1 MAEMNQMTMTLLSRS
16 AIARWLAWLC
26 VCLGILSLSAG
37 TRAADSW
44 LQDEP
49 DFLRV
54 DEAFVLST
62 ELAADG
68 AILAR
73 WEMPDGYY
81 LYRHRFDFTTRRS
94 ADDTSSPVQLG
105 AAEIPPGKRKTD
117 EFFGDVEVYYH
128 QAQARIPVVN
138 GSARV
143 EVGISYQGCADLGLC
158 YPPETKWIAMQ
169 VAAPGAD
176 GGSAGTSAGR
186 GMAAAGI
193 DVTGIPQTEERALAS
208 RLADGGLLMSL
219 LLFFLGGV
227 ALAFTPCVL
236 PMVPILSSIIV
247 GESENLNRRSAFTL
261 SLAYVLGM
269 AFTYAA
275 VGILV
280 GLFGA
285 NLNLQA
291 ALQSPTVLITF
302 AAVFVAL
309 SMSMFG
315 FYELQLPQSWQTG
328 LHALGDKVGGGKHLS
343 VVVMGSLSS
352 LVVSPCVSAPLAGAL
367 IYISATGDAV
377 LGGSALLSLGL
388 GMGLPLLIIGSSGGH
403 LLPRAGS
410 WMDIVK
416 AVFGVLLL
424 AVAVWLLE
432 RVVPA
437 PVTLGLWAALL
448 IGCGVYLGALDFAPR
463 AGWGQL
469 WKAGG
474 AIGFVYGVL
483 LLIGAASGAS
493 DPLRPLQQIGGAYS
507 GSTNTANGAQSAEVV
522 WHPVADLAQLQ
533 RHLRE
538 AGDAGQ
544 PVLLDLYADWCI
556 SCKVMERSVFPQR
569 DVASQLSQFHL
580 VRADVTKNDADDK
593 ALLNEFGLFGPPSL
607 VFFTLDGREITE
619 VRIQGEV
626 DATVLANHLAAV
638 LDRFG
643 AKNFGEIAANFGETA
658 LN

>member
-1 MAEMNQMTMTLLSRS
+1 MAEKNQMTMICPGKP
-16 AIARWLAWLC
+16 AIARCLAYILLGLAVGLGASAWAADAWLE
-26 VCLGILSLSAG
+26 
-37 TRAADSW
+37 
-44 LQDEP
+44 DEP
-49 DFLRV
+49 EFLRV

-62 ELAADG
+62 EVAADG

-81 LYRHRFDFTTRRS
+81 LYRHRFDFATRRS
-94 ADDTSSPVQLG
+94 ADDSTSPVRLA
-105 AAEIPPGKRKTD
+105 AAEIPPGKQKTD
-117 EFFGDVEVYYH
+117 EFFGEVEVYYH
-128 QAQARIPVVN
+128 QAQARIPVAD
-138 GSARV
+138 GSGLV

-169 VAAPGAD
+169 VAAAGSG
-176 GGSAGTSAGR
+176 GGSAGTS
-186 GMAAAGI
+186 MAAAGI

-247 GESENLNRRSAFTL
+247 GESENLNRRKAFTL

-269 AFTYAA
+269 AVTYAA

-291 ALQSPTVLITF
+291 ALQSPGVLITF

-315 FYELQLPQSWQTG
+315 FYELQLPQSWQSG

-377 LGGSALLSLGL
+377 LGGSALLALGL
-388 GMGLPLLIIGSSGGH
+388 GMGVPLLIIGSSGGH

-410 WMDIVK
+410 WMDTVK

-424 AVAVWLLE
+424 AVAIWLLE

-474 AIGFVYGVL
+474 ALGFVYGVL

-493 DPLRPLQQIGGAYS
+493 DPLQPLQHIGTSSAYS
-507 GSTNTANGAQSAEVV
+507 ESTVAANGARNTEVV
-522 WHPVADLAQLQ
+522 WHPVADLTELQ

-544 PVLLDLYADWCI
+544 PVILDLYADWCI
-556 SCKVMERSVFPQR
+556 SCKVMERSVFPQPE
-569 DVASQLSQFHL
+569 VAVQLRQFHL
-580 VRADVTKNDADDK
+580 VRADITKNDADDK

-607 VFFTLDGREITE
+607 VFFTVDGREITE
-619 VRIQGEV
+619 VRIQGEI
-626 DATVLANHLAAV
+626 DSTVLADHLAAV
-638 LDRFG
+638 LGRFG
-643 AKNFGEIAANFGETA
+643 ASNFGDIASNFGEKASN
-658 LN
+658 